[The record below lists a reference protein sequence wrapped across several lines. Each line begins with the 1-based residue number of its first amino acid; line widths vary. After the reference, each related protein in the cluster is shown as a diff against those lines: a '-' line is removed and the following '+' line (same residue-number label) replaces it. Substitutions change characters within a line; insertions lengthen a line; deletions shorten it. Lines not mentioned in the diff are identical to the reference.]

1 MDDCMN
7 DTGEQMM
14 EERLGFAND
23 RTDACIA
30 LRFRRVGYPPSKEYC
45 EYRDT
50 CEGHIAWLLW
60 MVETQRCD
68 LFKHFL
74 WAADSQRYGLS

>member
-7 DTGEQMM
+7 DTVEQMM

-23 RTDACIA
+23 RTNECGA

-68 LFKHFL
+68 SFKHFL